1 MDSTEARDRLEQ
13 ERMRLTTVREGVSE
27 GGISDEL
34 ADDPSE
40 LSNYDQHAAD
50 AGTET
55 SGKTQDLMML
65 NQIEA
70 ELADV
75 ERALVRIDDGTY
87 GTCEACGKPIGDAR
101 LEALPATRFCV
112 EDQATAET
120 EPSFGELTED
130 S

>member
-1 MDSTEARDRLEQ
+1 MDSTEARNRLEQ
-13 ERMRLTTVREGVSE
+13 ERTRLTTVREGVAE
-27 GGISDEL
+27 GGISDEMN
-34 ADDPSE
+34 DDGGE
-40 LSNYDQHAAD
+40 LSNYDQHPAD

-75 ERALVRIDDGTY
+75 ERALARIDDGTY
-87 GTCEACGKPIGDAR
+87 GICEACGKPIGDAR
-101 LEALPATRFCV
+101 LEAMPATRFCV

-120 EPSFGELTED
+120 EPSLGELTED
-130 S
+130 A